1 MYRYNNGIGPV
12 LDNFQRPAFEYCH
25 GGFTEGM
32 CNGKAFTGQ
41 SVTGGY
47 VYRGAKQADIYA
59 GQYIFAGNDT

>member
-1 MYRYNNGIGPV
+1 
-12 LDNFQRPAFEYCH
+12 
-25 GGFTEGM
+25 M

-59 GQYIFAGNDT
+59 GQYIFAGNDTQQQQK